1 MNKIEITKDLL
12 NQIFKFFGTK
22 PQIEVSSGEE
32 GLIEVDI
39 KGDDLSY
46 LIGYRGQSLDAL
58 SDLLTHMIFK
68 KTTEWP
74 HLMLDINGYNQQ
86 RIERL
91 HNMAKRFIDRVRF
104 FQAEVE
110 MPILNPWERKQVH
123 TYMSDYDDVTSESRG
138 EGKSRKMYLL
148 PKKGRA
154 KVQE

>member
-1 MNKIEITKDLL
+1 MNKVETTKDLL

-22 PQIEVSSGEE
+22 PQIEVNSGEE
-32 GLIEVDI
+32 DVIEVDI

-68 KTTEWP
+68 KTAEWP

-110 MPILNPWERKQVH
+110 MPTLNPWERKQVH
-123 TYMSDYDDVTSESRG
+123 TYMSDYDDVLSESRG
-138 EGKSRKMYLL
+138 EGKNRKMYLL

-154 KVQE
+154 KAQE